1 MKSSPSDSASKS
13 DAPRT
18 ADEAETFEDGLRLLA
33 KLIAKAI
40 LRAREEQIVNA
51 VSK

>member
-1 MKSSPSDSASKS
+1 MKFSPSDNASKS
-13 DAPRT
+13 EAPFS

-40 LRAREEQIVNA
+40 LRAREEQIANA

>member
-1 MKSSPSDSASKS
+1 MKSSPSGSESKG
-13 DAPRT
+13 DTPRM

-33 KLIAKAI
+33 KLIAKSI